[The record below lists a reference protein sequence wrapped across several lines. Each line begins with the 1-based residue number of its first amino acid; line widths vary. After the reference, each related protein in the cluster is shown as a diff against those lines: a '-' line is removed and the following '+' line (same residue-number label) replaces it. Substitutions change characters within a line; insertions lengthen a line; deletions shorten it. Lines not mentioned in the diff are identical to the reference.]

1 MKILFGNFQL
11 SPQDDNQEMI
21 TSLSHQMASSFG
33 NLTRD
38 INKTMAKE
46 VALPI
51 QKLIMSIGNW
61 KTNIDQEVETSIK
74 DLEQNLINNVSSP
87 GEYSEV
93 GKLRSDPSS

>member
-1 MKILFGNFQL
+1 
-11 SPQDDNQEMI
+11 
-21 TSLSHQMASSFG
+21 MASSFG

-61 KTNIDQEVETSIK
+61 KTGIDQEVESSIK
-74 DLEQNLINNVSSP
+74 DLEQNLINNISSP
-87 GEYSEV
+87 GEYSRVE
-93 GKLRSDPSS
+93 KLISDPSTSLCHM